1 MSRYDGYFS
10 NWDDVRIQYE
20 MDAPEPEEVLY
31 AEYDIDGY
39 EGDAIVIYREGDKFY
54 INFGGH
60 CSCYG
65 LEGQWDPEEYSAE
78 LFLDA
83 YSRSEHWN
91 ERFPSQVFDRVK
103 EFLEN
108 KYNGA

>member
-1 MSRYDGYFS
+1 MYNIYDGDFS
-10 NWDDVRIQYE
+10 HWADVRSQFDME
-20 MDAPEPEEVLY
+20 VPEPEEVLY
-31 AEYDIDGY
+31 ASYDIDGY
-39 EGDAIVIYREGDKFY
+39 EGSATIIYRIGDRFY

-78 LFLDA
+78 LFILA
-83 YSRSEHWN
+83 YEKGNWD
-91 ERFPSQVFDRVK
+91 FPSEVFSRVK